1 MNPDGRNRLTEFSRN
16 FNGSSMYASY
26 VTAWNRVVSYGRL
39 TFLPPRDGARTG
51 ILRSKT
57 TYRAKYER
65 VLCYE
70 GSSSGPQ
77 GGSRS
82 MDRQVTAIR
91 NFFRRLFSRNNDVTA
106 PAERNADDAE
116 SVAGGVANHANA
128 ASKHDEQLGDHKDPR
143 DDHKKQVARPTQ
155 LKSPF
160 THSLK
165 CGKF

>member
-26 VTAWNRVVSYGRL
+26 VTAWNRV
-39 TFLPPRDGARTG
+39 
-51 ILRSKT
+51 
-57 TYRAKYER
+57 

-116 SVAGGVANHANA
+116 SVAGGAANHTTREQRLLA
-128 ASKHDEQLGDHKDPR
+128 AYNR
-143 DDHKKQVARPTQ
+143 D
-155 LKSPF
+155 
-160 THSLK
+160 
-165 CGKF
+165 